1 LDPVFVT
8 RVAIVFAPLAWSLLR
23 ATGAFLLDLRYAGMA
38 AALND
43 RIGAIPGLRLADL
56 HVWRVG
62 PQARAAIV
70 EVEGEVTPAELRRRL
85 ADLRDV
91 AHLTVAIR

>member
-1 LDPVFVT
+1 MDPVVGILG
-8 RVAIVFAPLAWSLLR
+8 AIVIARWSWSLMR
-23 ATGAFLLDLRYAGMA
+23 DTAAILLDQTVAALA

-70 EVEGEVTPAELRRRL
+70 EVEGEVASADLHDRL
-85 ADLRDV
+85 ADLRDI
-91 AHLTVAIR
+91 AHLTIAVR